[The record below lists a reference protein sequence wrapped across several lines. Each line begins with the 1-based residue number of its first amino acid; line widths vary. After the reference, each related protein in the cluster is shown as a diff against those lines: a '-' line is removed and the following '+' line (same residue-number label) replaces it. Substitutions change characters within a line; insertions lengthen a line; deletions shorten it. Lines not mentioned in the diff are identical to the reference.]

1 LILFG
6 DLEVRAPGLTVPHP
20 EMARRR
26 FVLAPLAELR
36 PDLPV
41 PGAGATVARLL
52 ARAPELDVAPVG
64 GYPL

>member
-1 LILFG
+1 
-6 DLEVRAPGLTVPHP
+6 
-20 EMARRR
+20 
-26 FVLAPLAELR
+26 VLAPLAELR